1 MPGKTRAEN
10 DKRRVTACFAISIR
24 SSWARCAWNIFPE
37 IDYRFSDAEGKNVEA
52 CCHEC
57 DSTFRLNEIKYQICN
72 STTRFDINVKY
83 EICSRSFQE
92 FCLHKFWELYLQFI
106 QPFFFEIHF
115 FLVNTSLSLF
125 ISGNSHVCI
134 FWHRP

>member
-37 IDYRFSDAEGKNVEA
+37 IDYRFSDAEDKNAEA

-57 DSTFRLNEIKYQICN
+57 NSTFRLNEIKYHICN
-72 STTRFDINVKY
+72 STTRFDVNVKY
-83 EICSRSFQE
+83 EVYFKKTRILFSFLE
-92 FCLHKFWELYLQFI
+92 DLLTTHSALLSSKYISSWLIHHYHFSLLEIVLYASFNI
-106 QPFFFEIHF
+106 A
-115 FLVNTSLSLF
+115 
-125 ISGNSHVCI
+125 
-134 FWHRP
+134 